1 MENELS
7 DKMSTIST
15 RYLGLD
21 LKSPVIAGS
30 SNFTSK
36 VDSLKEAEAAGA
48 GAVVLKSLFEEQIVS
63 LANSMS
69 SEGSYPEADDYL
81 QYYTRTN
88 SVETYLDLIRNARSS
103 VQIPVIASIN
113 CFSAKGWTDFAVE
126 IEKAGASALEVN
138 IFFIPVDRNQKASD
152 SEAVYFKI
160 IDSLTKKLK
169 IPVTVKIGLRFSN
182 LLNFAWEIHN
192 HGASGIV
199 MFNRFYE
206 PDFDIN
212 TMEVVPAS
220 VLSNPVEQR
229 YVLRWVG
236 MVSAQDIK
244 IDISATTGVYTGE
257 DAIKYLLA
265 GATTIQVC
273 SALYRRG
280 FRVITEINEAIHKW
294 MDDKD
299 FKTIDDFRGR
309 LNYRNIDNPALFERS
324 QFMKH
329 YSSYI

>member
-1 MENELS
+1 
-7 DKMSTIST
+7 MSTIST

-36 VDSLKEAEAAGA
+36 VDSIKEAEAAGA

-69 SEGSYPEADDYL
+69 SAGSYPEADDYL

-182 LLNFAWEIHN
+182 LLNFAWQIHN

-265 GATTIQVC
+265 GATTVQVC

-299 FKTIDDFRGR
+299 FKTIDDFLGR

>member
-1 MENELS
+1 
-7 DKMSTIST
+7 MSTIST

>member
-1 MENELS
+1 
-7 DKMSTIST
+7 MSTIST

-229 YVLRWVG
+229 YVLRVG
-236 MVSAQDIK
+236 WGWSVHRIYK